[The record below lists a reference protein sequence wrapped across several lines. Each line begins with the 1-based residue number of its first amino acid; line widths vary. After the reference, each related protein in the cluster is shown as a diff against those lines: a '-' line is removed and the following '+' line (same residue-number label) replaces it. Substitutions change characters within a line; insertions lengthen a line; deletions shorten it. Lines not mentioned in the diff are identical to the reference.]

1 MAAEDPPREGPDVQ
15 PETLEGAGEWPRETG
30 PADVAADDER
40 AGDGDESAGEISRA
54 EFIRR
59 RPEEDPSQG
68 SGAGPGAPETLEPT
82 QGRSEG
88 PGGAGM
94 ERPDPPPREAG

>member
-1 MAAEDPPREGPDVQ
+1 MTTEEPPREGPDVQ
-15 PETLEGAGEWPRETG
+15 PKDLEGAKEWPRETG
-30 PADVAADDER
+30 PADVAADEVTR
-40 AGDGDESAGEISRA
+40 E

-68 SGAGPGAPETLEPT
+68 ASAGPGAPETLEPT

-94 ERPDPPPREAG
+94 ERPDPPPRTAG